1 MTRRTIFA
9 RLAATGLI
17 LSSVA
22 AALAQSDKATA
33 TLEMNPTMLDFA
45 GDRKAGEMY
54 MPSSSTLSATKPASV
69 RKEPAYASTPL
80 YGVITVGT
88 GPRSA
93 HAFAIDAPS
102 GADAKIYIDL
112 DGNGDLTNSKAGAWT
127 DKTVSDG
134 IAEYHGTYLFRVS
147 YGTPTKETS
156 HGTFGLNLYWSQGR
170 SAVNYY
176 RAGVRYGKIKVGGQE
191 YSVKIIDQN
200 NEAVYN
206 LPFAVN
212 GHPTK
217 PIWILLDETRFDA
230 RGTFSF
236 GGMNYQAVLS
246 PDGSKLTMFAT
257 ARSVTPPVVNNAAKE
272 PDLLAVGTTAP
283 DFEVPAWD
291 GGTVSLA
298 SLRGKIVVLDFW
310 ATWCGPCKASLPHV
324 QKIHDMVKDKNVY
337 VLAMNVFDDKAAY
350 DQWVP
355 SNKQYTF
362 HFAYDPAGRDNSS
375 IAKSKYMVS
384 GIPTTYVID
393 QNGKIAASIL
403 GFGGLDDHRLEQALA
418 KLGVQ
423 TSEPS
428 PSK

>member
-1 MTRRTIFA
+1 MTRRTIFQT
-9 RLAATGLI
+9 LASTGLI
-17 LSSVA
+17 LSWA
-22 AALAQSDKATA
+22 AAMAQTDKATT
-33 TLEMNPTMLDFA
+33 TLEMSPTMLDFA

-54 MPSSSTLSATKPASV
+54 MPSSSVLSPTKPAGV
-69 RKEPAYASTPL
+69 KKEPAYASTPM
-80 YGVITVGT
+80 YGVIKVGN

-93 HAFAIDAPS
+93 HVFAIDAPA

-112 DGNGDLTNSKAGAWT
+112 DGTGDLTNPKAGAWAE
-127 DKTVSDG
+127 KHVSDG
-134 IAEYHGTYLFRVS
+134 IAEYEGTFLFRAS
-147 YGTPTKETS
+147 YGSPTKETS
-156 HGTFGLNLYWSQGR
+156 HDTFGLNLYWGQGR

-176 RAGVRYGKIKVGGQE
+176 RAGVRYGKIKVGGEE
-191 YSVKIIDQN
+191 YTVKIIDQN
-200 NEAVYN
+200 NEAVYD
-206 LPFAVN
+206 LPFKVD

-217 PIWILLDETRFDA
+217 PIWIVLDENRFDA

-246 PDGSKLTMFAT
+246 PDGSKLTMFPT
-257 ARSVTPPVVNNAAKE
+257 ARAITPPAAAASAKE
-272 PDLLAVGTTAP
+272 PDLLAVGTVAP

-324 QKIHDMVKDKNVY
+324 EKVHQVVKDKNVY

-362 HFAYDPAGRDNSS
+362 HFAYDPAGRDASS

-403 GFGGLDDHRLEQALA
+403 GYDGLDDHRLEQALA

-423 TSEPS
+423 VDTAHP
-428 PSK
+428 K